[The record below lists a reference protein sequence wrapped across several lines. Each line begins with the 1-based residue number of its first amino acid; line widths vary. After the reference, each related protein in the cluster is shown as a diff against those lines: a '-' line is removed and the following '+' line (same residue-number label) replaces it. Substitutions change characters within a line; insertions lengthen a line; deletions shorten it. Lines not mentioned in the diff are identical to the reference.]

1 MKRIFITLAFLI
13 FFGIGVSSLHAQTQ
27 KFNFSYSSIEFA
39 KAVRLPDPFSTEER
53 EDPPIKEEITL
64 DYKDIQQQSIGY
76 EWLFSDSH
84 NFKKLSYPVKMSCEI
99 YDSHPDLR
107 ISGNGIYDSE
117 GNLKRII
124 LLRRENELNT
134 LRVGNLEISGY
145 NGIFSIEYGTEGK
158 SIQDKIFRALYAY
171 DYTHNKYG
179 IKNNLNANTK
189 YAIENLVGIQSKDEE
204 IEKIAYEYKA
214 ARELKYIYGKG
225 PRAAEFNVLW
235 NRVSKNYPII
245 KAHREKMN
253 NDIAQRWYMQ
263 VVSDHKER
271 IYVCSKISRISDLCF
286 NVEYTDGST
295 NKVILKATVEFY
307 QVPIKKYSVES
318 FQIFQNPQRYEW
330 RVKDAQFIE

>member
-1 MKRIFITLAFLI
+1 MKRIFITLAFLV
-13 FFGIGVSSLHAQTQ
+13 FFGIGVLSLHAQTQ
-27 KFNFSYSSIEFA
+27 KFNFSYSSMNRGVCI
-39 KAVRLPDPFSTEER
+39 DPFDTEEK
-53 EDPPIKEEITL
+53 ETPINDKITL

-76 EWLFSDSH
+76 EWLFSDIH

-124 LLRRENELNT
+124 FLRRENQVVAA
-134 LRVGNLEISGY
+134 RIGDLEISEN
-145 NGIFSIEYGTEGK
+145 NGIYSITYGVEGK

-179 IKNNLNANTK
+179 IKNNISPNTK
-189 YAIENLVGIQSKDEE
+189 YAIENLVGIQSKDDE
-204 IEKIAYEYKA
+204 IERMAYEYDA
-214 ARELKYIYGKG
+214 ARQLKPFEANG
-225 PRAAEFNVLW
+225 RSAAEFNVLW

-271 IYVCSKISRISDLCF
+271 IYVCSKISRIGDLCF

-318 FQIFQNPQRYEW
+318 FQIVQNPQRYEW